1 MATMSAVSLRQ
12 GSADEGSRSAANPA
26 TLSAKNYSFLQ
37 HYIHTESGI
46 VIDDGK
52 QYLLEARLIPLL
64 RDHGIE
70 SLDALAQ
77 RLSLRSSSM
86 VIGKQV
92 IDAMT
97 TNETLFFRDQ
107 IMFEALRTT
116 LIAKLKA
123 QITTGRPLRIW
134 SAAASSGQ
142 EAYSLAMMLLDM
154 GFLPGSVEIVGTD
167 LSDQVLERA
176 RQAVYVQFEVNRGLP
191 AVNLV
196 KYFNRKGMQ
205 WQVKDEVRR
214 MVRFEPLDL
223 RQRLT
228 HMGTFDLVL
237 CRNVLIYFDVA
248 TKKEILASIKKVLAP
263 GGILLLGCAETIVNV
278 YDGYQ
283 RNTAGQTTYYTA

>member
-1 MATMSAVSLRQ
+1 MSAVSPRQ
-12 GSADEGSRSAANPA
+12 GSTEDGSRAVNPA
-26 TLSAKNYSFLQ
+26 TLSPRNYTFLQ
-37 HYIHTESGI
+37 QYIHTESGI
-46 VIDDGK
+46 VIDEGK

-77 RLSLRSSSM
+77 RLSLRGSAN
-86 VIGKQV
+86 VLGKQV

-116 LIAKLKA
+116 LIARLKA

-154 GFLPGSVEIVGTD
+154 GFLPGAVEILGTD

-176 RQAVYVQFEVNRGLP
+176 RQGVYVQFEVNRGLP
-191 AVNLV
+191 AANLV

-205 WQVKDEVRR
+205 WQLKDEVRR
-214 MVRFEPLDL
+214 MVRFQPLDL
-223 RQRLT
+223 RQRLS
-228 HMGTFDLVL
+228 HIGTFDLVL

-248 TKKEILASIKKVLAP
+248 TKKEILTSIKKVLAP

>member
-1 MATMSAVSLRQ
+1 MATMSALPRP
-12 GSADEGSRSAANPA
+12 GAADEASRSAGAS
-26 TLSAKNYSFLQ
+26 TLSAKNYAFLQ
-37 HYIHTESGI
+37 QYIHNESGI
-46 VIDDGK
+46 VIDEGK

-64 RDHGIE
+64 REHNID
-70 SLDALAQ
+70 SLDGLAM
-77 RLSLRSSSM
+77 RLSMRSSS
-86 VIGKQV
+86 VAIGKQV

-107 IMFEALRTT
+107 IMFEALRAT
-116 LIAKLKA
+116 LIHKLKA
-123 QITTGRPLRIW
+123 QILTGRPLRIW

-154 GFLPGSVEIVGTD
+154 GFLPGSVEILGTD

-176 RQAVYVQFEVNRGLP
+176 RQGIYVQFEVNRGLP
-191 AVNLV
+191 AANLV
-196 KYFNRKGMQ
+196 KYFLRKGMQ
-205 WQVKDEVRR
+205 WQIKDEVRR

-248 TKKEILASIKKVLAP
+248 TKKEILTSIKKVLAP